1 MSLTDALKQK
11 VTAVAESAKIADL
24 QRNMGKPDSFLTTD
38 HGTKVAETD
47 NWQVCPHTCTHVIF
61 PH

>member
-24 QRNMGKPDSFLTTD
+24 QRDIHKPEAYHTNDLGVAVSNTD
-38 HGTKVAETD
+38 H
-47 NWQVCPHTCTHVIF
+47 W
-61 PH
+61 